1 MKRITIVG
9 GSSPYTVELCEQLR
23 RSRLA
28 DWAFELVLHGRTP
41 AALEAVAR
49 YARGALVGWKVR
61 TSQALEEALQGSHLV
76 IHQPRY
82 GGSAARA
89 RGERLASRLGL
100 PADET
105 LGPAGLLAALE
116 ITPHIQRFCSILRQA
131 CPDAWVINMSNPAS
145 LSTSIFALG
154 GQARCI
160 GVCELPMLTR
170 RRIAEFLDVPP
181 PSLEWSYAGFN
192 HRGFLFDLRVD
203 SRPVLDTLLRRL
215 DASGLMGIPTD
226 VIERLGAV
234 PTKYF
239 ALFDSHQALR
249 NDRSRVLEDLRQEV
263 FAELEQA
270 PDRYPASLGRR
281 SMPWYEFA
289 VVPVLEALSGV
300 GQPIVTTANVAGEDG
315 LTWETFCTVGEA
327 RVQAA
332 PPQLQVPKPVRPWLE
347 RFLEH
352 EQRALETLLRPS
364 AQTIRAA
371 LRADPIIPAQKRQ
384 AAERE
389 IIRSMEE
396 LHEYA

>member
-61 TSQALEEALQGSHLV
+61 TSQALEALQGAHLV

-226 VIERLGAV
+226 VIERLGRFRPSISPSSTAIRHC
-234 PTKYF
+234 
-239 ALFDSHQALR
+239 A
-249 NDRSRVLEDLRQEV
+249 
-263 FAELEQA
+263 
-270 PDRYPASLGRR
+270 
-281 SMPWYEFA
+281 
-289 VVPVLEALSGV
+289 
-300 GQPIVTTANVAGEDG
+300 TTAHAYWKTCARRYSPSWSKRRTAILHRWAG
-315 LTWETFCTVGEA
+315 A
-327 RVQAA
+327 RC
-332 PPQLQVPKPVRPWLE
+332 LGTSSPWC
-347 RFLEH
+347 RC
-352 EQRALETLLRPS
+352 S
-364 AQTIRAA
+364 
-371 LRADPIIPAQKRQ
+371 KR
-384 AAERE
+384 
-389 IIRSMEE
+389 
-396 LHEYA
+396 